1 MKNFITIIVSILF
14 TFAISS
20 IPFAIGEEKA
30 VSTTLPVPSKL
41 PYASK
46 VRQITG
52 GVSAVNTTTNSITVT
67 KKIRDKV
74 VEAVVT
80 IDDKTEIM
88 KEKKNKSF
96 SDIKMGDKVVVKY
109 TKVDGKNIAKSITI
123 KPAEPESKE
132 KQIEKKAKPARKK

>member
-30 VSTTLPVPSKL
+30 VPTTLPAPSKL

-46 VRQITG
+46 VQQITG
-52 GVSAVNTTTNSITVT
+52 VVSAVNTTTNSITVT

-80 IDDKTEIM
+80 VNNKTEIM
-88 KEKKNKSF
+88 KEKEKKSF
-96 SDIKMGDKVVVKY
+96 ADVKIGDKVVVKY

-132 KQIEKKAKPARKK
+132 KQIEKKAKPAKKK

>member
-30 VSTTLPVPSKL
+30 VPTTLPAPSKL

-46 VRQITG
+46 VQQISG
-52 GVSAVNTTTNSITVT
+52 VVSAVNTTTNSITVT

-80 IDDKTEIM
+80 VNDKTEIM
-88 KEKKNKSF
+88 KEKEKKSF
-96 SDIKMGDKVVVKY
+96 SDIKIGDKVVVKY
-109 TKVDGKNIAKSITI
+109 TKVDGKNIAKNISI
-123 KPAEPESKE
+123 KPAKPESTEKEPE
-132 KQIEKKAKPARKK
+132 KQSKPAKRK